1 MRISF
6 SPFAL
11 LATSLFLT
19 SAAAHADYVWLERD
33 TAGVAHAYVG
43 EFEAIKGATVNLTAA
58 RAFMADGKDLPL
70 STEAERLNISAPAN
84 GDVRLTAT
92 RIGDKDVLNYF
103 QAKHGRSET
112 KAVNDLELVP
122 TEANGNTFKL
132 VWKGNTVAATQV
144 NVETSE
150 GWHRVLKPAKD
161 GTVTL
166 NPLFPARYFLE
177 VSARVNGSV
186 TLNGKKYEDVRHTAT
201 LTFEVKK

>member
-43 EFEAIKGATVNLTAA
+43 EFEAIKGATANLTAA

-84 GDVRLTAT
+84 GDVRLTAM

>member
-33 TAGVAHAYVG
+33 TTGAAHAYVG
-43 EFEAIKGATVNLTAA
+43 EFEAAKGASGTITGA

-70 STEAERLNISAPAN
+70 SVEAERLNIAAPAS
-84 GDVRLTAT
+84 GDLRLAAT
-92 RIGDKDVLNYF
+92 RSSDKGVLNYF
-103 QAKHGRSET
+103 QAKNGRSET
-112 KAVNDLELVP
+112 MAVNDLELVP

-132 VWKGNTVAATQV
+132 VWKGNTVAASQV

-166 NPLFPARYFLE
+166 TTPFPARYLLE

-186 TLNGKKYEDVRHTAT
+186 TLDGKKYDDVRHTAT

>member
-33 TAGVAHAYVG
+33 TAGAAHAYVG
-43 EFEAIKGATVNLTAA
+43 DFEAVKGATTGLAA
-58 RAFMADGKDLPL
+58 VRAFMADGKDLPL
-70 STEAERLNISAPAN
+70 STEAEHLNISAPAN
-84 GDVRLTAT
+84 GDVRLTAM

>member
-19 SAAAHADYVWLERD
+19 SAPAHADYVWLERD
-33 TAGVAHAYVG
+33 TAGAAHAYVG
-43 EFEAIKGATVNLTAA
+43 DFEAVKGATTGLAVV

-144 NVETSE
+144 NVETLSLI
-150 GWHRVLKPAKD
+150 HI
-161 GTVTL
+161 
-166 NPLFPARYFLE
+166 
-177 VSARVNGSV
+177 
-186 TLNGKKYEDVRHTAT
+186 
-201 LTFEVKK
+201 

>member
-33 TAGVAHAYVG
+33 AAGAAHAYVG
-43 EFEAIKGATVNLTAA
+43 EFEAVKGSTASLSAA

-70 STEAERLNISAPAN
+70 ATEAERLNISAPAS
-84 GDVRLTAT
+84 GDVRLTAM
-92 RIGDKDVLNYF
+92 RIGDKDVVNYF
-103 QAKHGRSET
+103 QARYGRSET

-122 TEANGNTFKL
+122 TEANGNIFKL

-150 GWHRVLKPAKD
+150 GWHRVLKPGKD

-166 NPLFPARYFLE
+166 NALFPARYFLE

-186 TLNGKKYEDVRHTAT
+186 TLNGKKYDDVRHTAT

>member
-33 TAGVAHAYVG
+33 TAGAAHAYIG
-43 EFEAIKGATVNLTAA
+43 EFEAEKGSPASISAA

-70 STEAERLNISAPAN
+70 SAEAERLNIAAPAN
-84 GDVRLTAT
+84 GDLRLAAT
-92 RIGDKDVLNYF
+92 RIGEKGVLNYF
-103 QAKHGRSET
+103 QAKNGRSET

-122 TEANGNTFKL
+122 TETNGNTFKL
-132 VWKGNTVAATQV
+132 VWKGNTVAASQV

-166 NPLFPARYFLE
+166 NPVFPARYLLE
-177 VSARVNGSV
+177 VTARVNGTV
-186 TLNGKKYEDVRHTAT
+186 TLDGKKYDDVRHTAT